1 MMKTIPWD
9 LRFGLA
15 SAAGRGAYFPP
26 LPLPPRQRQ
35 ERPVYETRVS
45 SAPMQQRTRTI
56 IRLGLLLLFVV
67 LLVGMGLLMHVP
79 QPTLDRFGVRQS
91 FKSPFPFSL
100 DKVVHFGT
108 YFLLSALLSAWMWV
122 GRVPVLKQVALILVV
137 FAGYSA
143 LEEYTQQFT
152 ERTTDLHDWYADLL
166 GLTAGGLLT
175 WGLFSIAPRWLTATE
190 EKPRRKTNRHS

>member
-1 MMKTIPWD
+1 MKTIPWN

-15 SAAGRGAYFPP
+15 PSRGQGAYFPP
-26 LPLPPRQRQ
+26 IPLPPRRRT

-45 SAPMQQRTRTI
+45 PAAMQHRTRTLL
-56 IRLGLLLLFVV
+56 RLGLLLFFLA
-67 LLVGMGLLMHVP
+67 LLVGMGLLMHLP
-79 QPTLDRFGVRQS
+79 QPTLDRFGFRQS

-122 GRVPVLKQVALILVV
+122 GRVPVLKQVVLILIV

-152 ERTTDLHDWYADLL
+152 QRTTDLHDWYADLL
-166 GLTAGGLLT
+166 GVTLGGLTT
-175 WGLFSIAPRWLTATE
+175 WGLFLLAPRWLTATDANPVIA
-190 EKPRRKTNRHS
+190 KQHVSR

>member
-1 MMKTIPWD
+1 MNTIPWD

-15 SAAGRGAYFPP
+15 PNPARGAYLPP
-26 LPLPPRQRQ
+26 LPLPPRRRK
-35 ERPVYETRVS
+35 ERPVYETNPS
-45 SAPMQQRTRTI
+45 PAAMQHRTRTI
-56 IRLGLLLLFVV
+56 LRLALLLLFLA

-79 QPTLDRFGVRQS
+79 QPTLDLFGLRQS
-91 FKSPFPFSL
+91 LKSPFPFSL

-122 GRVPVLKQVALILVV
+122 GRVPVLKQVVLILIV
-137 FAGYSA
+137 FAAYSA

-166 GLTAGGLLT
+166 GVTLGGMLT
-175 WGLFSIAPRWLTATE
+175 WGLFSFAPRWLTVTDEQPARVKSTA
-190 EKPRRKTNRHS
+190 R